1 VAGAVVAFGAPVVVA
16 VAFVAGVVVP
26 FGAPVVV
33 AVAFMAG
40 VVVPFGAPVVAVAFA
55 TGPASSFVLDDVYV
69 EDEVVV
75 LVADEVDVVHFGH
88 LGA

>member
-1 VAGAVVAFGAPVVVA
+1 VTLGVIVCVVVLVCAVVVAGAVVAFGAPVVVA
-16 VAFVAGVVVP
+16 VAF
-26 FGAPVVV
+26 
-33 AVAFMAG
+33 MAG
-40 VVVPFGAPVVAVAFA
+40 VVLPFGAPVVAVAFA